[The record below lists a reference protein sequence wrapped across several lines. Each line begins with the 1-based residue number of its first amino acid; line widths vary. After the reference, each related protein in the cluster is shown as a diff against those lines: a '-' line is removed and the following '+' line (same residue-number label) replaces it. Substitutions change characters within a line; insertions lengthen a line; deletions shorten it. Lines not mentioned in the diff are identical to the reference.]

1 MYFSGYIQ
9 NVNTSYEWKL
19 MRSADSCSWQN
30 VIKWVQIEMYMRLQ
44 LPMLFFWVNDHIN
57 LKYVYFRVSEDTAL
71 RFYGDAGVS
80 DQKSQIFNKHSKAQK
95 FQHQII

>member
-1 MYFSGYIQ
+1 
-9 NVNTSYEWKL
+9 
-19 MRSADSCSWQN
+19 
-30 VIKWVQIEMYMRLQ
+30 
-44 LPMLFFWVNDHIN
+44 MLFFWINDHIN
-57 LKYVYFRVSEDTAL
+57 LKYVYFRVLEDTAL